1 MDQIVSAPAAPAVFD
16 TSVFIGQEGRGVGT
30 LAQWAPV
37 VSVVTIAEL
46 TLGVRLAK
54 TGEVAQRR
62 AATLADAMSAR
73 VVPIDVALVVQAWC
87 TLRVALKRKI
97 SANDSWIAAT
107 ALALGVPILTQDDD
121 FDAAA
126 SILHIE
132 KLSFDS
138 RP

>member
-1 MDQIVSAPAAPAVFD
+1 VEQITPVTAAPAVFD

-46 TLGVRLAK
+46 TLGVRLAQSS
-54 TGEVAQRR
+54 EIAELR
-62 AATLADAMSAR
+62 AATLAAAMSAR
-73 VVPIDVALVVQAWC
+73 IVPIDVALVVQAWC
-87 TLRVALKRKI
+87 SLRVVLKRKI

-107 ALALGVPILTQDDD
+107 ALALDLPILTQDDD

-126 SILHIE
+126 SILRIE
-132 KLSFDS
+132 
-138 RP
+138 RI